1 MARVTVEDCVKVVPN
16 RFELVLLAA
25 QRARDI
31 SAGQD
36 LSVDRDNDKNPVI
49 ALREIADGKADLDSL
64 RNHIS
69 RGVNRNTELTAEDEV
84 LRALPQAAEEQ
95 WSEMEELS
103 MDESQIEEVTFGDE
117 DSSEEAMEA
126 SSDDE
131 PTAEDLESD
140 EDFSMDIS
148 VDEDQ
153 EDLNL

>member
-36 LSVDRDNDKNPVI
+36 LSVDRDADKNPVV
-49 ALREIADGKADLDSL
+49 ALREIAEGKADLESL

-95 WSEMEELS
+95 WAEMEELS
-103 MDESQIEEVTFGDE
+103 MDEGLIEEVTFGDDVE
-117 DSSEEAMEA
+117 GDEMDA
-126 SSDDE
+126 SDME
-131 PTAEDLESD
+131 PTEEDLESD
-140 EDFSMDIS
+140 DDYSMDFAS
-148 VDEDQ
+148 DD
-153 EDLNL
+153 DMDDANL